1 MGFSKYTRALG
12 KAVASNSLAAM
23 RSLKKSAILGAVGG
37 GALKVLTGED
47 NPIEVAKGA
56 ATGALV
62 GAAFSGSLTAAR
74 AIGRTAGAGAT
85 KLRSG
90 YAGLKLHNA
99 HKYAQRNVDD
109 LANVVSDAYRSVRDA
124 GGTAEAVAAATEK
137 MRETAK
143 ARIASSAERL
153 TDAIRTAAT
162 ASNPAVRQAAIAQAR
177 AVGIDIGTGLGQG
190 AATASEKVGMIGRLS
205 NAAAR
210 KVYET
215 AARLRPRS
223 TAWLI

>member
-1 MGFSKYTRALG
+1 MRFSRYTRALG
-12 KAVASNSLAAM
+12 KVVATNSLAAM
-23 RSLKKSAILGAVGG
+23 RSLKTGAILGAVGG

-74 AIGRTAGAGAT
+74 AIGRGAT

-124 GGTAEAVAAATEK
+124 GGTAEAVAAATEQ

-143 ARIASSAERL
+143 ARIASSAERV
-153 TDAIRTAAT
+153 TAAIRTAAT
-162 ASNPAVRQAAIAQAR
+162 SSNPAVRQAAIAQAR

-190 AATASEKVGMIGRLS
+190 AATASEKVGMIRRLS
-205 NAAAR
+205 NAAAS
-210 KVYET
+210 KVYDT